1 MTYSQLL
8 TGTTTSNALIVEL
21 GMGDGRHLCA
31 MSKDERNSNIHFI
44 GIENNRTL
52 YIEAAARINTD
63 NVVLINDSF
72 EIRIR
77 DFENETIDKVI
88 MILPDPEYIDRL
100 YYDDWVA
107 VYTNIFLKLKKLG
120 TLEIVTEIID
130 ELLQPVSENAFQ
142 TWAKWLLDTFI
153 KLGFE
158 VEEILNEAPCN
169 YSSICLDRFRQDPER
184 IRIITLRLFKP
195 LTRPEIVSPECT

>member
-8 TGTTTSNALIVEL
+8 IGTTTSNALKLVVEL
-21 GMGDGRHLCA
+21 GMGDGKHLCGL
-31 MSKDERNSNIHFI
+31 SKDERNSNVHFI

-52 YIEAAARINTD
+52 YIEAAARINTN

-130 ELLQPVSENAFQ
+130 ELLQPVSETAFH
-142 TWAKWLLDTFI
+142 TWAKWLLDTFHQVG
-153 KLGFE
+153 L
-158 VEEILNEAPCN
+158 
-169 YSSICLDRFRQDPER
+169 
-184 IRIITLRLFKP
+184 
-195 LTRPEIVSPECT
+195 